1 MIEFAAKNGDKSVLK
16 EGIVNLKKAMEELR
30 TLFQKELAAAIKP
43 VKRKKRI
50 DPLAMAIQL
59 QNLKK
64 EIHAGTFIDTDTFGI
79 FDDYTDETFSVQM
92 TTLKEHID
100 RFNTA
105 EALLLIET
113 MMAGL
118 E

>member
-43 VKRKKRI
+43 EKKKKRM
-50 DPLAMAIQL
+50 DPLGIAIKL

-64 EIHAGTFIDTDTFGI
+64 EILAGTFIDTGTLEI
-79 FDDYTDETFSVQM
+79 FDDYTDDAFTVKMS
-92 TTLKEHID
+92 TLKGHID
-100 RFNTA
+100 RFDTA
-105 EALLLIET
+105 EALMLIDTIMSE
-113 MMAGL
+113 L